1 MAQEWEKKDEEIQ
14 PQEVQLLL
22 EFLDE
27 NTKEQ
32 LMKKVIKMLERNNL
46 DFKVEGDKIM
56 IGGLA
61 VNFEPAGYMGNGH
74 EKIEIIDGDKKILW
88 ETNMSGSRISVGTV
102 GTPGYT
108 DSVELPRTVYADYNL
123 PYLTIT
129 FYSPKLN
136 P

>member
-1 MAQEWEKKDEEIQ
+1 
-14 PQEVQLLL
+14 
-22 EFLDE
+22 
-27 NTKEQ
+27 
-32 LMKKVIKMLERNNL
+32 
-46 DFKVEGDKIM
+46 
-56 IGGLA
+56 
-61 VNFEPAGYMGNGH
+61 MGA
-74 EKIEIIDGDKKILW
+74 ESIEIIDGDKKILW

>member
-46 DFKVEGDKIM
+46 NFKVEGDKIM

-61 VNFEPAGYMGNGH
+61 VNFEPAGYMGSGTAS
-74 EKIEIIDGDKKILW
+74 IEIIDGDKKILW
-88 ETNMSGSRISVGTV
+88 ETNMSGSRISVGTI

-108 DSVELPRTVYADYNL
+108 DSVELPRTIYADYNL
-123 PYLTIT
+123 PYLNIV